1 MDLQHLLTTPQP
13 KPIKPGRTGDWSF
26 TQSFDPHD
34 PNSSTIEATTTEQ
47 VQGDKAIRQFIL
59 AQGGIIPNGYRA
71 ILVEARHQ
79 THGWTRST
87 AGGSAVT
94 RPTWLYR
101 FRIEPDAKSS
111 NIDELVSLIG
121 KKTPIK
127 QRSTNDGMVLHLLIG
142 DTQIGKD
149 LDGDG
154 TAGIINRWNQSLNT
168 AVTRW
173 KQAGRPPV
181 HIALVGDCIEGNQSQ
196 NGRNM
201 WRSRL
206 TVTEQTRILR
216 RMLLAHVEAFIQAP
230 RVWLS
235 VVNGN
240 HDQVQRFQETRA
252 DDGHA
257 TEAAIAVAEALA
269 VNPERYNHVK
279 VYVPGVDEDHL
290 VVDIEGTVMVLAH
303 GHQWSRGKSMDWWA
317 GQSFNL
323 QPAQAG
329 HILVHGHEHEFGIK
343 SKRDRLVIC
352 TPTMESE
359 STWWKHKTGDM
370 AKRGAILM
378 FTRPGGE
385 FTGLEVI

>member
-1 MDLQHLLTTPQP
+1 MDLNELLQTPTP
-13 KPIKPGRTGDWSF
+13 KPVKPSRQGDWTF

-34 PNSSTIEATTTEQ
+34 PNASTIEATTTEQ
-47 VQGDKAIRQFIL
+47 VKGDEAIKQFIL
-59 AQGGIIPNGYRA
+59 AQGGIIPTGYRA
-71 ILVEARHQ
+71 VLVEARHQ
-79 THGWTRST
+79 THGWTRAQVGST
-87 AGGSAVT
+87 AVT

-101 FRIEPDAKSS
+101 FRIEPDTKRSS
-111 NIDELVSLIG
+111 IDELLALVG
-121 KKTPIK
+121 KRPPIK
-127 QRSTNDGMVLHLLIG
+127 KADTTTDLVLHLLIG

-149 LDGDG
+149 VDGDG
-154 TAGIINRWNQSLNT
+154 TAGIIRKWNQSIDT
-168 AVTRW
+168 AVARW
-173 KQAGRPPV
+173 KRAGRPPV

-216 RMLLAHVEAFIQAP
+216 RMLLASIDAFIAAP
-230 RVWLS
+230 TVWLS

-269 VNPERYNHVK
+269 INPERYGHVK
-279 VYVPGVDEDHL
+279 VFVPGVDEDHL

-317 GQSFNL
+317 SQSFNL

-329 HILVHGHEHEFGIK
+329 HILVHGHEHEFSIK
-343 SKRDRLVIC
+343 SKRDRLVLC

-378 FTRPGGE
+378 FTKPGGE
-385 FTGLEVI
+385 FTGLEVV

>member
-1 MDLQHLLTTPQP
+1 MDLEHLLTTPQP

-87 AGGSAVT
+87 AGGAAVT

-111 NIDELVSLIG
+111 NIDELVTLIG

-127 QRSTNDGMVLHLLIG
+127 QRSTTDGMVLHLLIG

>member
-1 MDLQHLLTTPQP
+1 MDLNELLQTPQP
-13 KPIKPGRTGDWSF
+13 KPVKPGRTGDWTF

-47 VQGDKAIRQFIL
+47 VQGDEAIRQFIL

-79 THGWTRST
+79 THGWTR
-87 AGGSAVT
+87 AAPGAAAVT
-94 RPTWLYR
+94 RPTWFYR
-101 FRIEPDAKSS
+101 FRIEPSS
-111 NIDELVSLIG
+111 VRSDISELVALIG
-121 KKTPIK
+121 KKSPIK
-127 QRSTNDGMVLHLLIG
+127 NRGTRTDLVLHLLIG

-154 TAGIINRWNQSLNT
+154 TAGIIARWNQSLET
-168 AVTRW
+168 AVARW
-173 KQAGRPPV
+173 RDAGRPPV

-216 RMLLAHVEAFIQAP
+216 RMLLAHIEAFIAAP
-230 RVWLS
+230 QVWLS

-257 TEAAIAVAEALA
+257 TEAAIAVAEALG
-269 VNPERYNHVK
+269 VNPERYGHVQ
-279 VYVPGVDEDHL
+279 VFVPGIDQDHL
-290 VVDIEGTVMVLAH
+290 VVDIQGTVMVLAH
-303 GHQWSRGKSMDWWA
+303 GHQWARGKSMDWWA

-329 HILVHGHEHEFGIK
+329 HILVHGHEHEFSIR

-378 FTRPGGE
+378 FTQPGGE

>member
-1 MDLQHLLTTPQP
+1 MDLNELLQTPQP
-13 KPIKPGRTGDWSF
+13 KPVKPGRTGDWTF

-47 VQGDKAIRQFIL
+47 VQGDEAIRQFIL
-59 AQGGIIPNGYRA
+59 AQGGIIPSGYRA

-79 THGWTRST
+79 THGWTRAAPGAT
-87 AGGSAVT
+87 AVT
-94 RPTWLYR
+94 RPTWFYR
-101 FRIEPDAKSS
+101 FRIEPSSVKSDIS
-111 NIDELVSLIG
+111 ELVALIG
-121 KKTPIK
+121 KKSPIK
-127 QRSTNDGMVLHLLIG
+127 NRGTRTDLVLHLLIG

-154 TAGIINRWNQSLNT
+154 TAGIIARWNQSLQT

-173 KQAGRPPV
+173 RDAGRPAV

-216 RMLLAHVEAFIQAP
+216 RMLLAHIEAFIGAP
-230 RVWLS
+230 QVWLS

-269 VNPERYNHVK
+269 VNPERYSHVQ
-279 VYVPGVDEDHL
+279 VFVPGIDQDHL
-290 VVDIEGTVMVLAH
+290 VVDIQGTVMVLAH
-303 GHQWSRGKSMDWWA
+303 GHQWARGKSMDWWA

-329 HILVHGHEHEFGIK
+329 HILVHGHEHEFGIR

-359 STWWKHKTGDM
+359 STWWKHKTGDV

>member
-1 MDLQHLLTTPQP
+1 MDLNELLQTPTP
-13 KPIKPGRTGDWSF
+13 KPIKAGRAGDWTFS
-26 TQSFDPHD
+26 QAFDPLD
-34 PNSSTIEATTTEQ
+34 PNASTIEATTREQ
-47 VQGDKAIRQFIL
+47 VQGDEAIKQFIV
-59 AQGGIIPNGYRA
+59 ANGGIIPLGYRA

-87 AGGSAVT
+87 AGQDAVT
-94 RPTWLYR
+94 KPTWFYR
-101 FRIEPDAKSS
+101 FRIEQDVQREA
-111 NIDELVSLIG
+111 IAELVALVG
-121 KKTPIK
+121 KKKPVTK
-127 QRSTNDGMVLHLLIG
+127 SETTRLVFHLLIG

-154 TAGIINRWNQSLNT
+154 TAGIIERWNNSLAT

-173 KQAGRPPV
+173 KSAGKPPV

-216 RMLLAHVEAFIQAP
+216 RMLLAHVDAFIQAP
-230 RVWLS
+230 TLWLS

-269 VNPERYNHVK
+269 TNPERYSHVK
-279 VYVPGVDEDHL
+279 VQVPGIDQDHL
-290 VVDIEGTVMVLAH
+290 VIDFDGTVMVLAH

-323 QPAQAG
+323 QAAQAG
-329 HILVHGHEHEFGIK
+329 HILVHGHEHEFGIR

-359 STWWKHKTGDM
+359 STWWKHKTGDVAM
-370 AKRGAILM
+370 TGAVVM
-378 FTRPGGE
+378 TTTPGGR
-385 FTGLEVI
+385 FHDLEVI

>member
-1 MDLQHLLTTPQP
+1 MDLEQLLQTPTP
-13 KPIKPGRTGDWSF
+13 KPVKANRTGDWSF

-34 PNSSTIEATTTEQ
+34 PSSSTVEAVTTEQ
-47 VQGDKAIRQFIL
+47 VKGDEAIRQFIL
-59 AQGGIIPNGYRA
+59 AQGGIIPTGYRA
-71 ILVEARHQ
+71 VLVEARHQ
-79 THGWTRST
+79 THGWTRAT
-87 AGGSAVT
+87 PDAAAVT
-94 RPTWLYR
+94 RPTWFYR
-101 FRIEPDAKSS
+101 FRIEPDTKRSS
-111 NIDELVSLIG
+111 IDELVALVG
-121 KKTPIK
+121 KRPPIK
-127 QRSTNDGMVLHLLIG
+127 KADTTTDLVLHLLIG

-154 TAGIINRWNQSLNT
+154 TAGIIQTWNQSIDT

-173 KQAGRPPV
+173 KRAGRPPV

-216 RMLLAHVEAFIQAP
+216 RMLLASIDAFIAAP
-230 RVWLS
+230 TVWLS

-257 TEAAIAVAEALA
+257 TEAAIAVADAIA
-269 VNPERYNHVK
+269 VNPERYGHVK
-279 VYVPGVDEDHL
+279 VHVPGVDEDHL
-290 VVDIEGTVMVLAH
+290 VVDFNGTVMVLAH

-323 QPAQAG
+323 QAAQAG
-329 HILVHGHEHEFGIK
+329 HILVHGHEHEFSIK
-343 SKRDRLVIC
+343 SKRDRLVLC

-370 AKRGAILM
+370 SKRGAILM